1 MRQTARAVLRWPS
14 GFERDRP
21 LLLAILLAF
30 GHIFLSKCCAY
41 HILDGADRVVLG
53 HQTTPNPCPEV
64 FMSSIPTLTKS
75 VAQRPSTQR
84 AAQPQQNNVQR
95 ASFQQERWLV
105 DIPVS
110 VLSEHSAWTAAG
122 NWQGMFDC
130 AIWLRTPAGLAHPVQ
145 LSLKYIDNSGEKIV
159 HIDRC
164 HPGSHRTVLLNGSFG
179 LGVNG
184 RVRDMG
190 LYLLGITDPEIV
202 VEEWHMTPQQRRAR

>member
-1 MRQTARAVLRWPS
+1 
-14 GFERDRP
+14 
-21 LLLAILLAF
+21 
-30 GHIFLSKCCAY
+30 
-41 HILDGADRVVLG
+41 
-53 HQTTPNPCPEV
+53 
-64 FMSSIPTLTKS
+64 MSSIPTLTKS

-95 ASFQQERWLV
+95 AGFQQERWLV